1 MGNKRVVVMPY
12 DEAWAD
18 DFIKI
23 RDEIKEVLGT
33 LAMRIEHVGSTSVRG
48 LSAKPIIDID
58 VVIRDRQV
66 LEEVI
71 SALAEI
77 GYRHEGDLGIAGRE
91 AFKYD
96 GKEHLR
102 KHHLYVC
109 TQDCAELK
117 RHIAFRD
124 YLRSHPEAIREYGR
138 IKEEGARLYPDDMD
152 KYIEHKSPVIQEI
165 YERMNTDFLIRKADV
180 NDIPAL
186 RILYRLLEEDG
197 VHYQPEH
204 FVIGERTEEF
214 FQTIFD
220 SDTQDILVADIDGEA
235 IGFVHCMIIPQKKVS
250 CLKPQTVVYL
260 QDLCV
265 REDMRNKGIG
275 SVIMRAAKDYG
286 KEKGADFIRTQVFPG
301 NVGGMCFYER
311 NGFCE
316 MMKTIECQSLD

>member
-1 MGNKRVVVMPY
+1 MPY
-12 DEAWAD
+12 DAAWAD

-23 RDEIKEVLGT
+23 RDEIKEALGT

-58 VVIRDRQV
+58 VVIWDRQA

-109 TQDCAELK
+109 ARDCAELK

-124 YLRSHPEAIREYGR
+124 YLRSHPEAVREYSR
-138 IKEEGARLYPDDMD
+138 IKEEGAKLYPDDMD
-152 KYIEHKSPVIQEI
+152 KYIEYKSPLIQQI
-165 YERMNTDFLIRKADV
+165 YEKMNTAFLIRKADA

-197 VHYQPEH
+197 VRYQPEH

-214 FQTIFD
+214 FRGIFD

-235 IGFVHCMIIPQKKVS
+235 IG
-250 CLKPQTVVYL
+250 LYT
-260 QDLCV
+260 
-265 REDMRNKGIG
+265 
-275 SVIMRAAKDYG
+275 A
-286 KEKGADFIRTQVFPG
+286 
-301 NVGGMCFYER
+301 
-311 NGFCE
+311 
-316 MMKTIECQSLD
+316 